1 MQRSSGKRAAA
12 SFGRASLYPIPFRSV
27 VSSPYIASI
36 DTNPARFSPTLASL
50 FPPGALA
57 AELRESADPALLWPA
72 EAMYLGKAVA
82 KRAQEFA
89 AGRLCARKLLAE
101 FGIREFPVE
110 VGDARQP
117 LWPDALV
124 GSITHT
130 AGFCAAVV
138 AEQSR
143 FAAIGVDSE
152 VAGSVKPEV
161 WPSICTPGEILWLHS
176 LPEASRMGAA
186 TLIFS
191 AKEAF
196 YKCQYPLTRERLTF
210 HDAQVEL
217 AWVASGGS
225 FTIQPTKRITLADH
239 AALPLHGR
247 YLFHEQFVTA
257 GLSLSAAAV
266 SDSDILRQ

>member
-1 MQRSSGKRAAA
+1 
-12 SFGRASLYPIPFRSV
+12 
-27 VSSPYIASI
+27 
-36 DTNPARFSPTLASL
+36 L

-57 AELRESADPALLWPA
+57 AELREPGDPALLCPA
-72 EAMYLGKAVA
+72 EAKYLGKAVA

-101 FGIREFPVE
+101 FGICEFPVE

-138 AEQSR
+138 AEKSR
-143 FAAIGVDSE
+143 FAAIGLDSE
-152 VAGSVKPEV
+152 VAGSVKTEL
-161 WPSICTPGEILWLHS
+161 WPSICTPGEILWLRS
-176 LPEASRMGAA
+176 LPEAWRSGVA

-196 YKCQYPLTRERLTF
+196 YKCQYPLTREPLTF
-210 HDAQVEL
+210 HDARVDPL
-217 AWVASGGS
+217 AWRASGGS
-225 FTIQPTKRITLADH
+225 FTIQPTKRIVLADH
-239 AALPLHGR
+239 AALPLQGR
-247 YLFHEQFVTA
+247 YVFHEQFVTA

-266 SDSDILRQ
+266 SVSDILRQ